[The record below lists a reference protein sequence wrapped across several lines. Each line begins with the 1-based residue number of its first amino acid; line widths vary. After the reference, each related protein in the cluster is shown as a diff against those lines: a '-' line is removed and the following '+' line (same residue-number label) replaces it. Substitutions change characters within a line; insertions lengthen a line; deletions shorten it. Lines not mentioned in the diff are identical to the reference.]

1 MQSIQEALE
10 IRAHPWFISHI
21 RSHSKLPGILAEGN
35 ERTDALIMTV
45 DMESYNKSECYTSNF
60 TFLLRIYISPC
71 SNCLCPNVNTLQG
84 PVPLA
89 YLTPLGPLGRSGL
102 NPRGLLPST
111 TWQIGVTHYP
121 AFGNHRYV
129 HIVVDTCSAFVE
141 AVAMAGEK
149 ASHVIKA
156 MKSTMLVMGAPW
168 ALKTDNDLFTHLSSS
183 APSYPHGGS
192 VTPLGY
198 PVILKARQSQN
209 EQIVPCR
216 EHLLGLPP
224 QNSKEIRT

>member
-45 DMESYNKSECYTSNF
+45 DMESYNKPECYTSNF

-89 YLTPLGPLGRSGL
+89 YLTPLGPLGRSGV
-102 NPRGLLPST
+102 NSRGLLSNA
-111 TWQIGVTHYP
+111 IGQMDVTHYL
-121 AFGNHRYV
+121 AFGNLMYV
-129 HIVVDTCSAFVE
+129 HVVVDTCLVFLYV
-141 AVAMAGEK
+141 VAM
-149 ASHVIKA
+149 V
-156 MKSTMLVMGAPW
+156 
-168 ALKTDNDLFTHLSSS
+168 
-183 APSYPHGGS
+183 
-192 VTPLGY
+192 VTL
-198 PVILKARQSQN
+198 
-209 EQIVPCR
+209 
-216 EHLLGLPP
+216 
-224 QNSKEIRT
+224 

>member
-1 MQSIQEALE
+1 M
-10 IRAHPWFISHI
+10 
-21 RSHSKLPGILAEGN
+21 
-35 ERTDALIMTV
+35 
-45 DMESYNKSECYTSNF
+45 Y
-60 TFLLRIYISPC
+60 
-71 SNCLCPNVNTLQG
+71 
-84 PVPLA
+84 
-89 YLTPLGPLGRSGL
+89 
-102 NPRGLLPST
+102 
-111 TWQIGVTHYP
+111 VTHYP
-121 AFGNHRYV
+121 AFGNLRYV
-129 HIVVDTCSAFVE
+129 HIVVDTCSAFVDV
-141 AVAMAGEK
+141 VAMAGEK

-168 ALKTDNDLFTHLSSS
+168 ALKTDNDLLTHLSSS

>member
-10 IRAHPWFISHI
+10 SRAHPWFISHI

-89 YLTPLGPLGRSGL
+89 
-102 NPRGLLPST
+102 
-111 TWQIGVTHYP
+111 
-121 AFGNHRYV
+121 
-129 HIVVDTCSAFVE
+129 
-141 AVAMAGEK
+141 
-149 ASHVIKA
+149 
-156 MKSTMLVMGAPW
+156 
-168 ALKTDNDLFTHLSSS
+168 
-183 APSYPHGGS
+183 
-192 VTPLGY
+192 
-198 PVILKARQSQN
+198 
-209 EQIVPCR
+209 
-216 EHLLGLPP
+216 HLLHHWVPLADQDLTLEVCSPVQPGKWVSLITQPLV
-224 QNSKEIRT
+224 IIGMYILW